1 MRKISA
7 NNRYWKIC
15 RLLLLPIWIGATAE
29 AVAGIPQQQSQEI
42 ILKGTVVD
50 GSNLPIP
57 GATLSIVGTGK
68 GTTTNAEGN
77 YTLKVP
83 HTGVKIIISSL
94 GYAKVEMIYTGKN
107 AKNFRIITLYES
119 SEKIDELEIVAFGKQ
134 KKESVVS
141 SITTIKPSE
150 LKVPSSNLTTAIA
163 GRFAGVVAYQRSGEP
178 GQDNAQFFVRGVTT
192 FGYKKDPLILIDGV
206 EFSSADLARLQT
218 DDIASFSIMKDA
230 TSTSLY
236 GARGANGVIY
246 ITTKEGAQGKAKV
259 DIRFETSLSKPLRD
273 VQLADPITYMKLHN
287 EAVRTRNPLAQL
299 PYPEQKVDL
308 TVAGVNPYA
317 FPATNWQQILFKDYT
332 INRRFNMNVSGGGRV
347 ARYYVAGSFS
357 QDNGI
362 LKVDKLNNFNNNID
376 LKKYLL
382 RSNININLTS
392 TTEMV
397 VRLHGT
403 FDDYN
408 GPIDGGASIYN
419 KVMRTNPVLFP
430 PVYAPDEKNKF
441 VSHPLFGNYGAGNYI
456 NPYADMV
463 KGYRQNSNT
472 TVFAQLE
479 LKQDLKA
486 ITKGLSVRFLGNTS
500 RQSYFDLSRSYKPYY
515 YQVDKYS
522 ALTNTYTL
530 KGLNPLDGTQ
540 YLDYTPI
547 GKSVA
552 NTLYGEA
559 VLNYNRTFGEKHDV
573 SGLLVAIARET
584 ISGNEET
591 LQKSLPY
598 RNLGLSGRATYAYD
612 SRYFIEYNFGYNGS
626 ERFAKGYRFGF
637 FPSVGVGWKISNEK
651 FWKPLENIVHNLKIR
666 GTYGL
671 VGNDAI
677 GGPED
682 RFFYLSQIN
691 LDNKDRT
698 NTFGENFDYTRKG
711 VSIDRY
717 ANPLISWERSKKIN
731 LGLELGLL
739 KSIDILCDIY
749 YEQRDNILM
758 DRSYIPP
765 EMGLEAKVRA
775 NVGKAYSKGIDI
787 SIDYRKSFG
796 NSLWLTGRGNFTYA
810 TGRYLAYEEPAYNDT
825 PWLRRTGQKL
835 GQQWGYI
842 AERLFID
849 KNDVDNS
856 PKQTFGEYMAGDI
869 KYRDVNN
876 DGVIDFR
883 DQVPIGYP
891 SVPEVSYGFGFSLG
905 YKWVD
910 ISCFFQGVA
919 RSSFWIN
926 TSATAPF
933 IDTDGSDKV
942 SSNNA
947 LLKVYADSYWSEQN
961 QNIYARWPRLANRL
975 IDNNKQTSTWFMQN
989 GSFMRLKNLE
999 VGITLPQRLSSKFG
1013 MERFRLYFSGT
1024 NLLTFSSFKLW
1035 DPEMGSN
1042 GLGYPIQ
1049 QIFNVGLLLT
1059 F

>member
-94 GYAKVEMIYTGKN
+94 GYAKVEMVYTGKN

-141 SITTIKPSE
+141 SISTIKPSE
-150 LKVPSSNLTTAIA
+150 LRVPSSNLTTAIA
-163 GRFAGVVAYQRSGEP
+163 GRFAGVIAYQRSGEP

-259 DIRFETSLSKPLRD
+259 DIRFETSLSKPIRD
-273 VQLADPITYMKLHN
+273 ILLADPITYMKLHN
-287 EAVRTRNPLAQL
+287 EAVRTRTPLARL
-299 PYPEQKVDL
+299 PYSEQKIDY
-308 TVAGVNPYA
+308 TAAGINRYV
-317 FPATNWQQILFKDYT
+317 FPSTDWQKALFKDYT
-332 INRRFNMNVSGGGRV
+332 INRRFNLNVSGGGKV

-362 LKVDKLNNFNNNID
+362 LKMNRLNNFNNNID

-408 GPIDGGASIYN
+408 GPINGGESIYN
-419 KVMRTNPVLFP
+419 MVMSANPVLFP
-430 PVYAPDEKNKF
+430 PAYAPDEKNKF
-441 VSHPLFGNYGAGNYI
+441 TPYPLFGNYGAGNYI
-456 NPYADMV
+456 NPYAELV
-463 KGYRQNSNT
+463 KGYRQNSSTN
-472 TVFAQLE
+472 VFAQME

-486 ITKGLSVRFLGNTS
+486 ITKGLSIRFLGNTS
-500 RQSYFDLSRSYKPYY
+500 RQSYFDVSRSYKPYY
-515 YQVDKYS
+515 YQVDKYNS
-522 ALTNTYTL
+522 LSNTYTL
-530 KGLNPLDGTQ
+530 KELNPQDGTQ
-540 YLDYTPI
+540 YLDYTPG
-547 GKSVA
+547 GKSVI
-552 NTLYGEA
+552 NVLYGEA

-573 SGLLVAIARET
+573 SGLLVAIARESV
-584 ISGNEET
+584 SGNEST
-591 LQKSLPY
+591 LQESLPY
-598 RNLGLSGRATYAYD
+598 RNLGISGRATYAYD
-612 SRYFIEYNFGYNGS
+612 SRYFVEYNFGYNGS
-626 ERFAKGYRFGF
+626 ERFSQGNRFGF

-651 FWKPLENIVHNLKIR
+651 FWKPLEKIVHNLKIR
-666 GTYGL
+666 GTFGL

-677 GGPED
+677 GGSND
-682 RFFYLSQIN
+682 RFFYLSQVN
-691 LDNKDRT
+691 LDNKDKLT
-698 NTFGENFDYTRKG
+698 VFGENFDFSRKG
-711 VSIDRY
+711 VSISRY
-717 ANPLISWERSKKIN
+717 ANALISWERAKKVN
-731 LGLELGLL
+731 LGIELGFLN
-739 KSIDILCDIY
+739 SIDILCDVY

-765 EMGLEAKVRA
+765 EMGLEAIVRA
-775 NVGKAYSKGIDI
+775 NVGKAYSQGVDI
-787 SIDYRKSFG
+787 SIDYRKNFA

-810 TGRYLAYEEPAYNDT
+810 TGKYLVYEEPPYNDT
-825 PWLRRTGQKL
+825 PWLRRKGRNIN
-835 GQQWGYI
+835 QQQGYI

-849 KNDVDNS
+849 QNDVANS
-856 PKQTFGEYMAGDI
+856 PKQFGEYMAGDI
-869 KYRDVNN
+869 KYRDINN

-883 DQVPIGYP
+883 DEVPIGYP
-891 SVPEVSYGFGFSLG
+891 SVPEVNYGFGFSLG
-905 YKWVD
+905 YRWVD

-919 RSSFWIN
+919 RTSFWIDPKK
-926 TSATAPF
+926 TAPF
-933 IDTDGSDKV
+933 IHTGSNSEG

-947 LLKVYADSYWSEQN
+947 LLRVYADSYWSELN

-975 IDNNKQTSTWFMQN
+975 IDNNNKLSTWFMQN
-989 GSFMRLKNLE
+989 GSYLRLKNME
-999 VGITLPQRLSSKFG
+999 VGINLPQRLCSKFG
-1013 MERFRLYFSGT
+1013 LQRFRLYFSGT
-1024 NLLTFSSFKLW
+1024 NLLTISSFKLW
-1035 DPEMGSN
+1035 DPEMGGN

-1049 QIFNVGLLLT
+1049 QVFNVGLLLS